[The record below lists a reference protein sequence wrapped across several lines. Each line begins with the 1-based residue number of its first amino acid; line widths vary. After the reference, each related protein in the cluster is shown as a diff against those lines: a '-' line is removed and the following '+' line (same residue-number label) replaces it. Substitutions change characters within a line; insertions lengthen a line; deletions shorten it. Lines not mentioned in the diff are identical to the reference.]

1 MRWGHVKAKL
11 LNQSSQPWR
20 LTFRKVE
27 HEPCERRGV
36 DDRMLERALE
46 ATTDQPGVERIVA
59 VLDENGALC
68 ESQERPP
75 RISELGGADEHRAID
90 VVTLFRVRVDRRAT
104 IHQRVE
110 KSKRAV

>member
-1 MRWGHVKAKL
+1 
-11 LNQSSQPWR
+11 
-20 LTFRKVE
+20 
-27 HEPCERRGV
+27 
-36 DDRMLERALE
+36 MLERALE

-68 ESQERPP
+68 ESQERSP

-90 VVTLFRVRVDRRAT
+90 VVTLAGVRVDGRAT

-110 KSKRAV
+110 EGEWPIETESLGSQLEDKEWRIACRLDVDGDELSVLQPSLGR